1 MDILEGLLLKKDFP
15 HLDWNTFAEKSEK
28 TVQYNCVAFAVGDT
42 SRRWWPNAD
51 GAYWP
56 SKEEGVPQE
65 ETTQAFIAAL
75 GSRGYSI
82 CNTGDL
88 EKGLEKIALYADSA
102 TQAPRHAAH
111 QMPDGR
117 WERKLGGGVD
127 IQHDSLAE
135 LAGPVYG
142 EVVCFLRR
150 PIG

>member
-65 ETTQAFIAAL
+65 ETVQAFIAAL
-75 GSRGYSI
+75 GTPDIPSAI
-82 CNTGDL
+82 PAILKGDL
-88 EKGLEKIALYADSA
+88 KRLQS
-102 TQAPRHAAH
+102 
-111 QMPDGR
+111 MPTAQRRCPGMRPIKFQTEDGR
-117 WERKLGGGVD
+117 VN
-127 IQHDSLAE
+127 
-135 LAGPVYG
+135 
-142 EVVCFLRR
+142 
-150 PIG
+150 